1 MTFGGDLEERIRTS
15 LAVLAPT
22 RLELRDDS
30 AAHAG
35 HAGAGSGGH
44 YELTIVSDHFS
55 GATRVAR
62 HRMVYAALGPLM
74 QTGIHALALVAYAP
88 SEDAART
95 N

>member
-1 MTFGGDLEERIRTS
+1 MTAGGNLEQRIRSS

-44 YELTIVSDHFS
+44 YELTIVSERFAGVS
-55 GATRVAR
+55 RLAR
-62 HRMVYAALGPLM
+62 HRLVYAALGPLM
-74 QTGIHALALVAYAP
+74 QTGIHALALAAYAP
-88 SEDAART
+88 SEDIAQS

>member
-1 MTFGGDLEERIRTS
+1 MAIGGNLEERIRAS
-15 LAVLAPT
+15 LAVLAPS

-30 AAHAG
+30 AAHIG

-44 YELTIVSDHFS
+44 FELTIVCDRFA
-55 GATRVAR
+55 GASRVAR

-74 QTGIHALALVAYAP
+74 QTGIHALALYAYAP
-88 SEDAART
+88 SEDVART